1 LIYSVVCTDVN
12 DSIGWQCDLLEYTW
26 KRARQPGELLRLVT
40 SPEGAILPR
49 HRYARVLRIAPQA
62 ARTHGYK
69 AFERLFAL
77 EDWLQ
82 RERPEGTVLILD
94 PDSVFRCAF
103 TSEVD
108 PGAPRAQHWV
118 DYGYKTELTQAA
130 TWPML
135 IHTQDLEA
143 LLPSWIEFTSAI
155 YKATH
160 RWESDMNGLVAAAA
174 AGGLRFSLEA
184 IGAFVGWP
192 DDVVGDAP
200 VVHYCQ
206 DVLGPRG
213 EILWSKRTYQPWA
226 PVTGAGRAQHSY
238 CRDLL
243 ALVNEYAAKRALDT
257 PTSAK

>member
-1 LIYSVVCTDVN
+1 MIYSVICTDVN

-26 KRARQPGELLRLVT
+26 KRAKQPGELLRLVT
-40 SPEGAILPR
+40 CPEGVLLPQHR
-49 HRYARVLRIAPQA
+49 HARVLRIAPQPA
-62 ARTHGYK
+62 LTHGYK

-77 EDWLQ
+77 EHWLR

-94 PDSVFRCAF
+94 PDSVFRRAI
-103 TSEVD
+103 TGEAR
-108 PGAPRAQHWV
+108 PGAPRAQLWV
-118 DYGYKTELTQAA
+118 DYRCETELTQAA

-143 LLPSWIEFTSAI
+143 LLPRWIAFTSAI

-174 AGGLRFSLEA
+174 AGGLRFSLDT

-192 DDVVGDAP
+192 DELVGEAP

-206 DVLGPRG
+206 NVLDRDG
-213 EILWSKRTYQPWA
+213 EVLWSKRTYQPWA
-226 PVTGAGRAQHSY
+226 AVTGAERVRHGY
-238 CRDLL
+238 CHDLL
-243 ALVNEYAAKRALDT
+243 ALINEYAARCSLDRM
-257 PTSAK
+257 PT